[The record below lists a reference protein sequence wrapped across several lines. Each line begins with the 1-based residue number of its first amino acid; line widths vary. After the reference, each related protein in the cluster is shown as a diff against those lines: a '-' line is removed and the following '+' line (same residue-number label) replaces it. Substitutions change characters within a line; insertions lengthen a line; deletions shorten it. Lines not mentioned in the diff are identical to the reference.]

1 MADNKLTQNLK
12 HSIVLTSEMRK
23 NLDIL
28 QANTLNLQNIIR
40 HNIESNPM
48 LEEVQPD
55 SEIDSEKES
64 EEDFD
69 NDFSAFTLSKN
80 SKHDFLINSIP
91 EKSSLRE
98 DLITQ
103 AYCDYKDEDM
113 LKTFARLC
121 EYLDER
127 GFLEEDS
134 ILAMIDEGFDKD
146 KVEESLE
153 ILRSLEPA
161 GVGAKDLRDC
171 FLLQLERT
179 QNILAYR
186 IIDECYDLFLKR
198 KIVEI
203 AKKLCASKIA
213 VEHAFEILAKLHT
226 SPARE
231 YENLGEDFIFADIAI
246 VSENNELRVELLD
259 KFMPELRINNDYR
272 TMLASGKFAESDG
285 NYLREKI
292 GDAKFLIK
300 AIKARNDTLL
310 AIANYVANFQRDYF
324 FGGNLKNLTMTKV
337 AEELNF
343 HLSTISRAVSEKYV
357 YTNSGIKPLKF
368 FFANAF
374 ESESGEELSTDAVK
388 KEILKFVAEEDAS
401 APLSDSQIAELLK
414 EKNMEIS
421 RRTVAKY
428 RDELGIA
435 SKSMRKRHT

>member
-1 MADNKLTQNLK
+1 MSDKLTQNLK
-12 HSIVLTSEMRK
+12 TKMILTSDMRK

-28 QANTLNLQNIIR
+28 QANNLSLQHIIR

-48 LEEVQPD
+48 LEEVQPEPERETDDDFEETSIPED
-55 SEIDSEKES
+55 SN
-64 EEDFD
+64 F
-69 NDFSAFTLSKN
+69 N
-80 SKHDFLINSIP
+80 KHDFLLNSIP
-91 EKSSLRE
+91 QNRTLRE
-98 DLITQ
+98 DLISQ
-103 AYCDYKDEDM
+103 VYCDYKDEDM

-127 GFLEEDS
+127 GFLEDDS
-134 ILAMIDEGFDKD
+134 IFSMIDEGFEKE
-146 KVEESLE
+146 KVEESVK

-161 GVGAKDLRDC
+161 GVGAKDMRDC

-198 KIVEI
+198 KIVDI
-203 AKKLCASKIA
+203 AKKLCASKSAI
-213 VEHAFEILAKLHT
+213 ENAFETLSKLHT
-226 SPARE
+226 SPSRE
-231 YENLGEDFIFADIAI
+231 YENQDEDFIFADIAI
-246 VSENNELRVELLD
+246 VCENDELRVELLD

-272 TMLASGKFAESDG
+272 AMLASGRFADSDG

-300 AIKARNDTLL
+300 AIKERNQTLL

-374 ESESGEELSTDAVK
+374 ESENGEELLSDAVK
-388 KEILKFVAEEDAS
+388 KEISKLIEEENTN
-401 APLSDSQIAELLK
+401 APLSDSQITDLLK
-414 EKNMEIS
+414 ERNMEIS

-435 SKSMRKRHT
+435 SKSMRKRHI